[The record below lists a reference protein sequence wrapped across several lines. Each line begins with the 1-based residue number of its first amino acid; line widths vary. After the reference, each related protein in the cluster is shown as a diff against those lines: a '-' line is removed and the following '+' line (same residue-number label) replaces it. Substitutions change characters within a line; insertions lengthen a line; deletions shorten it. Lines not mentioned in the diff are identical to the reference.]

1 MELRYVRIAAALLLL
16 AAAWASSAQETQVR
30 YISDETAITLRQEK
44 GMDAPVVA
52 LLVSGTRVELIEADA
67 TAGYAHVKVGPGRE
81 GWVLARYL
89 SMQPAARE
97 RLPKV
102 EAALAEQKTIVAR
115 LETENARLREAQGA
129 VAPASGPELPPTAAG
144 PADPSAPADNV
155 HAQAMF
161 TGAGLFVVGLLV
173 GLLIPLIPRGPRR
186 NWSQL

>member
-1 MELRYVRIAAALLLL
+1 MRIAAALLLL
-16 AAAWASSAQETQVR
+16 GTAVAVAQETQVR
-30 YISDETAITLRQEK
+30 YISDETAITLRQDK

-52 LLVSGTRVELIEADA
+52 LLISGTKVELIETDA

-115 LETENARLREAQGA
+115 LESENERLRSAQG
-129 VAPASGPELPPTAAG
+129 VAAPPALPPGADLPPTAAG
-144 PADPSAPADNV
+144 PAEPTVPAD
-155 HAQAMF
+155 HAQAQAMF